1 MKNTLFLIAYFLIG
15 FTSSFAQQDSIALK
29 YAATITQA
37 DLSKHLHI
45 LASDEYGGRET
56 GTESLTKAA
65 EYISDFYRH
74 LNVPFYN
81 EKNYYQ
87 TYYVTSQEAS
97 GVSISFNGKTFL
109 QNKDFFTFPTFLK
122 SEKIE
127 SEFVFLGYGID
138 DERYSDYKGVDVK
151 DKIIIIFNGEPKN
164 KKGVFAVTNT
174 LKSSDWSNRR
184 SNLKVKKAQEKGAKA
199 ILVINTETED
209 MLKNYLHFIE
219 GEKLKILEKVLEYD
233 FPLFTISSAMA
244 DALLQKS
251 AQKLKEKINAKS
263 KTITIQPTEK
273 IQLTINKKTS
283 VFETNNVLAYIE
295 GTDLKDELIVVSAHY
310 DHIGEHDGEVFNG
323 ADDDGSGT
331 VAIMEMAEA
340 FMIAKKEGKGPR
352 RSILILNVSGEEKG
366 LLGSK
371 YYSENP
377 VYPLEN
383 TIANLN
389 IDMIGRLDKKHAD
402 NENYVYIIGSNM
414 LSDELH
420 EINETANITYT
431 NLELDYEYNTK
442 DDPNRY
448 YYRSDH
454 YNFAK
459 NNIPVIFYFNG
470 VHEDYHKAT
479 DTVDK
484 IIFSK
489 MEKITRLVFFTAW
502 ELANRN
508 ERIQLNVSE

>member
-1 MKNTLFLIAYFLIG
+1 MKNYLFAIVLL
-15 FTSSFAQQDSIALK
+15 TSSITIYSQQDAVATK
-29 YAATITQA
+29 YANTITKE

-45 LASDEYGGRET
+45 LASDEFGGRET
-56 GTESLTKAA
+56 GKESLTKAA
-65 EYISDFYRH
+65 EYISAFYKK
-74 LNVPFYN
+74 LGVPFYN
-81 EKNYYQ
+81 GKNYYQ
-87 TYYVTSQEAS
+87 PYKVAIQNGA
-97 GVSISFNGKTFL
+97 GISISHNGKKFE
-109 QNKDFFTFPTFLK
+109 QNKDFFTFPSYLENQK
-122 SEKIE
+122 MEV
-127 SEFVFLGYGID
+127 EFVFLGYGID
-138 DERYSDYKGVDVK
+138 DELYSDYNGVDVK
-151 DKIIIIFNGEPKN
+151 DKIIIILNGEPKN

-174 LKSSDWSNRR
+174 LKSSDWSKPRG
-184 SNLKVKKAQEKGAKA
+184 NLKEKTAKQKGVKAML
-199 ILVINTETED
+199 IINTDTEE

-219 GEKLKILEKVLEYD
+219 GEKLKVLDKEVVYD
-233 FPLFTISSAMA
+233 FPSFTISSAMV
-244 DALLQKS
+244 DVLLQKS
-251 AQKLKEKINAKS
+251 SSKLKEKINAKS
-263 KTITIQPTEK
+263 KTITIQSK
-273 IQLTINKKTS
+273 GKLDLTIDKKTTVS
-283 VFETNNVLAYIE
+283 DANNVLAYIE
-295 GTDLKDELIVVSAHY
+295 GTDLKNELIVVSAHY

-340 FMIAKKEGKGPR
+340 FMIAKNEGKGPR

-371 YYSENP
+371 YYSDNP

-402 NENYVYIIGSNM
+402 NENYVYIIGSTM
-414 LSDELH
+414 LSNDLH
-420 EINETANITYT
+420 QINEKANETYT
-431 NLELDYEYNTK
+431 NIELDYEYNTK

-508 ERIQLNVSE
+508 ERIQLNSVE